1 MIFFL
6 KLLFLSQL
14 IAEEELGTVDVIG
27 SSPLPGIM
35 IDRKNVPNTT
45 QKINESDIK
54 ENLTKTITDLMN
66 ENFST
71 KIYHFYT
78 IFFFLQIF

>member
-35 IDRKNVPNTT
+35 IDRKNVPN
-45 QKINESDIK
+45 IMPVVIG
-54 ENLTKTITDLMN
+54 
-66 ENFST
+66 
-71 KIYHFYT
+71 
-78 IFFFLQIF
+78 FFNTLIVFFPCLEPLFGPLL

>member
-14 IAEEELGTVDVIG
+14 IAQEELGTVDVIG

-54 ENLTKTITDLMN
+54 ENLTKKWQDTI
-66 ENFST
+66 
-71 KIYHFYT
+71 
-78 IFFFLQIF
+78 